1 MGQKT
6 IQSLERGLDL
16 LFLFAE
22 GKSSLTIEE
31 ISSRSG
37 LPKST
42 CYRFLSTFKRKNL
55 IELNGE
61 SGRYRLGVRFLKLE
75 SAVQNSLSIAQISL
89 AYLKKLSQAS
99 GETAQLV
106 VLNKNEGICV
116 ERVESTATLRVM
128 PDKGTPIYL
137 HSGASGK
144 VIMAYLSPE
153 ERARIIQEKGLK
165 KVTANT
171 ITDPAVLRKEL
182 DEIRRRGIAFS
193 DQEIY
198 QGVKAVA
205 APIFD
210 FRGKVVASICV
221 AGPRERLTSQKVSL
235 LIPSI
240 KEAAR
245 NISGQLGGNIERN
258 EEKEE

>member
-6 IQSLERGLDL
+6 IQSLEKGLDI
-16 LFLFAE
+16 LFLFSE
-22 GKSSLTIEE
+22 ERPFLTLEE

-42 CYRFLSTFKRKNL
+42 CYRFLSTLKNKNILERERTSGKFK
-55 IELNGE
+55 
-61 SGRYRLGVRFLKLE
+61 LGVRLLKLE
-75 SAVQNSLSIAQISL
+75 SVIHNSLGIARIASPFLQ
-89 AYLKKLSQAS
+89 KLSEVS

-106 VLNKNEGICV
+106 VLNKNEGVCV

-128 PDKGTPIYL
+128 PDRGTTIYL

-144 VIMAYLSPE
+144 VILAYLNPE

-165 KVTANT
+165 RLTPNT
-171 ITDPAVLRKEL
+171 ITAPSALKKEL
-182 DEIRRRGIAFS
+182 EEVRKRGYAVS

-198 QGVKAVA
+198 QGVKAIA

-210 FRGKVVASICV
+210 FQGKITASLGV
-221 AGPRERLTSQKVSL
+221 AGPRERLTGKKVTSLAPIIQK
-235 LIPSI
+235 
-240 KEAAR
+240 AAR
-245 NISGQLGGNIERN
+245 SISEQLGADS
-258 EEKEE
+258 